1 LQGEKK
7 NAINKSKFGS
17 AEKAGFLARFFFRTA
32 FSAGR
37 VISMGNEIEER
48 VSKIALPILQSEN
61 LELVDIEYRRE
72 ARGWVLRLFIDREG
86 GVTLNDCARTSEEI
100 GRVLD
105 VEDFIT
111 NPYTLEV
118 SSPGLNRVLK
128 KESDFVKY
136 RGRQVQVKTYEP
148 IGNRRRFKGK
158 LLGLSADREVE
169 IEVEGG
175 IFHIPLSNIAKANLE
190 VVL

>member
-1 LQGEKK
+1 
-7 NAINKSKFGS
+7 
-17 AEKAGFLARFFFRTA
+17 
-32 FSAGR
+32 
-37 VISMGNEIEER
+37 MGNEIEDR
-48 VSKIALPILQSEN
+48 VSRIALPILRSGDM
-61 LELVDIEYRRE
+61 ELVDVEYRRE
-72 ARGWVLRLFIDREG
+72 ARGWVLRLYIDREG
-86 GVTLNDCARTSEEI
+86 GVTLQDCARASEEI

-128 KESDFVKY
+128 KESDFIKY
-136 RGRQVQVKTYEP
+136 RGRLIQLKTYAP

-158 LLGLSADREVE
+158 LLGLSKEGEVE
-169 IEVEGG
+169 IEVEEGVVR
-175 IFHIPLSNIAKANLE
+175 IPFSNVAKANLE